1 MRSPSIDSPS
11 QKFYKYLT
19 YFYIILMVIVC
30 LISMP
35 FVTVILFIQ
44 TLGKGEKK

>member
-19 YFYIILMVIVC
+19 YFYIIMMC
-30 LISMP
+30 LICLAAMP
-35 FVTVILFIQ
+35 IMTIVLFFQ
-44 TLGKGEKK
+44 TLGKGEKR